1 MLSTATMK
9 IPDQL
14 HKQVADLAA
23 GAQKDFKSKGLII
36 PIKERNGVIKFDTYS
51 IIKKS
56 GFYCITNI
64 SNLLVVD
71 RINLAQTA
79 ILLANRLA
87 LGKWVDDELLEHDR
101 QYGYNLFEEDQYS
114 NIAVVACKKK
124 EWDRVDLLVLKK
136 EIAHTK
142 SESAKRAIMAS
153 FEKLRR
159 IR

>member
-1 MLSTATMK
+1 MK

-23 GAQKDFKSKGLII
+23 GAQKDFRSKGLII
-36 PIKERNGVIKFDTYS
+36 PIKERNGVIRFDTYS

-56 GFYCITNI
+56 GFYCITNGSNI
-64 SNLLVVD
+64 SVVD
-71 RINLAQTA
+71 HINLAQTA

-87 LGKWVDDELLEHDR
+87 LGRWLDDELLEHDR
-101 QYGYNLFEEDQYS
+101 QYGYNTFEEDQYS
-114 NIAVVACKKK
+114 NISAIACKKK
-124 EWDRVDLLVLKK
+124 DWDRVDLLALKK
-136 EIAHTK
+136 EIAHVK
-142 SESAKRAIMAS
+142 SEAAKRNIMAS